1 MTYISYVI
9 YDETGNISQVRT
21 EEEAIYKQRLSD
33 GDNIIPVSK
42 PIDGKFFKV
51 DVNTKEII
59 EKTDKELAELN
70 IERVPFI
77 DLAKIAGK

>member
-9 YDETGNISQVRT
+9 YDEAGNISQVRT
-21 EEEAIYKQRLSD
+21 EEEAIYTQRLAD
-33 GDNIIPVSK
+33 GDRIIPVSK
-42 PIDGKFFKV
+42 VIDGQYFKV

-59 EKTDKELAELN
+59 EKTDEELAELN